1 MSKIDVDATVRELE
15 GGSVP
20 GWIVDHLKRYQ
31 DSNGRD
37 GYLFDSTV
45 AGGKG
50 MVECLLLTTV
60 GRHSGERRTMPLFFG
75 RDGEAF
81 VIIGSK
87 GGAPTQPA
95 WYFNLL
101 AEPTVELQVEADKFS
116 AMAHIAEG
124 AERARLWEMMV
135 DVYPMYTEYQRK
147 TAREIPVIVLTR
159 K

>member
-15 GGSVP
+15 GGNVP

-31 DSNGRD
+31 TSHGQD
-37 GYLFDSTV
+37 GYWFDSTV

-50 MVECLLLTTV
+50 LVECLLLTTV
-60 GRHSGERRTMPLFFG
+60 GRRSGAQRTMPLFFG
-75 RDGEAF
+75 RDGDSF

-101 AEPTVELQVEADKFS
+101 AEPTVELQVGADKFP
-116 AMAHIAEG
+116 AKARIATG
-124 AERARLWEMMV
+124 AERARLWDMMV

-147 TAREIPVIVLTR
+147 TTREIPVIVLAR
-159 K
+159 C